1 MKELILKFI
10 KSRKFWY
17 GFVTVML
24 ILFSDSF
31 GISDTKMNT
40 LVIVTVA
47 LIIGQGISDNNCKKM
62 LNYG

>member
-31 GISDTKMNT
+31 GISATKMNT
-40 LVIVTVA
+40 LVITTVA
-47 LIIGQGISDNNCKKM
+47 LIIGQGIADNSCKKC
-62 LNYG
+62 

>member
-1 MKELILKFI
+1 MKELILKTT

-17 GFVTVML
+17 GFATVML

-31 GISDTKMNT
+31 GISDTKMST

-47 LIIGQGISDNNCKKM
+47 LILGQGIADRNCKKC
-62 LNYG
+62 

>member
-1 MKELILKFI
+1 MKQVILKFI

-40 LVIVTVA
+40 LVITTVA
-47 LIIGQGISDNNCKKM
+47 LIIGQGIADNNCKKC
-62 LNYG
+62 

>member
-1 MKELILKFI
+1 MKELILKTI

-31 GISDTKMNT
+31 GISETKMNT
-40 LVIVTVA
+40 LVIITVA
-47 LIIGQGISDNNCKKM
+47 MIIGQGISDRNCNKC
-62 LNYG
+62 

>member
-1 MKELILKFI
+1 MKELILKTI

-40 LVIVTVA
+40 LVITTVA
-47 LIIGQGISDNNCKKM
+47 LIIGQGIADNNCKKC
-62 LNYG
+62 

>member
-17 GFVTVML
+17 GFTTVML

-31 GISDTKMNT
+31 GISATKMNT

-47 LIIGQGISDNNCKKM
+47 LIIGQGIADKGCNKC
-62 LNYG
+62 

>member
-1 MKELILKFI
+1 MKELILKTI

-40 LVIVTVA
+40 LVIITVA
-47 LIIGQGISDNNCKKM
+47 MIIGQGLADKSCNMKN
-62 LNYG
+62 

>member
-40 LVIVTVA
+40 LVIITVA
-47 LIIGQGISDNNCKKM
+47 MIIGQGLADKSCNMKN
-62 LNYG
+62 

>member
-1 MKELILKFI
+1 MKQLILSFI

-31 GISDTKMNT
+31 GISATKMNT
-40 LVIVTVA
+40 LVITTVA
-47 LIIGQGISDNNCKKM
+47 LIIGQGIADNNCKKC
-62 LNYG
+62 

>member
-1 MKELILKFI
+1 MKELILKTI

-40 LVIVTVA
+40 LVIITVA
-47 LIIGQGISDNNCKKM
+47 MIIGQGLADKSCNMKR
-62 LNYG
+62 

>member
-31 GISDTKMNT
+31 GISSTKMNT

-47 LIIGQGISDNNCKKM
+47 LIIGQGIADNNCKKC
-62 LNYG
+62 

>member
-1 MKELILKFI
+1 MKELILKTI

-40 LVIVTVA
+40 LVIITVA
-47 LIIGQGISDNNCKKM
+47 MIIGQGLADKSCNMKS
-62 LNYG
+62 

>member
-17 GFVTVML
+17 GFITVML

-31 GISDTKMNT
+31 GISATKMNT

-47 LIIGQGISDNNCKKM
+47 LIIGQGIADNNCKKC
-62 LNYG
+62 

>member
-17 GFVTVML
+17 GFVTVIL

-31 GISDTKMNT
+31 GISATKMNT

-47 LIIGQGISDNNCKKM
+47 LIIGQGIADNNCKKC
-62 LNYG
+62 

>member
-1 MKELILKFI
+1 MKELILKTI

-31 GISDTKMNT
+31 GISSTKMNT

-47 LIIGQGISDNNCKKM
+47 LIIGQGIADNNCKKC
-62 LNYG
+62 

>member
-1 MKELILKFI
+1 MKQVILKFI

-40 LVIVTVA
+40 LVIITVA
-47 LIIGQGISDNNCKKM
+47 MIIGQGLADKSCNMKS
-62 LNYG
+62 

>member
-17 GFVTVML
+17 GFITVML

-31 GISDTKMNT
+31 GISATKMNT
-40 LVIVTVA
+40 LVITTVA
-47 LIIGQGISDNNCKKM
+47 LIIGQGIADNNCKKC
-62 LNYG
+62 

>member
-31 GISDTKMNT
+31 GISATKMNT

-47 LIIGQGISDNNCKKM
+47 LIIGQGIADNNCKKC
-62 LNYG
+62 

>member
-1 MKELILKFI
+1 MKELILKTI

-17 GFVTVML
+17 GFTTVIL

-31 GISDTKMNT
+31 GISSTKMNT

-47 LIIGQGISDNNCKKM
+47 LIIGQGIADKGCNKC
-62 LNYG
+62 

>member
-1 MKELILKFI
+1 MKELILTFI

-40 LVIVTVA
+40 LVITTVA
-47 LIIGQGISDNNCKKM
+47 LIIGQGIADNNCKKC
-62 LNYG
+62 

>member
-1 MKELILKFI
+1 MKELILKFV

-31 GISDTKMNT
+31 GLSDTKMNT
-40 LVIVTVA
+40 LVIISVA
-47 LIIGQGISDNNCKKM
+47 MIIGQGLADKYCNMKS
-62 LNYG
+62 

>member
-40 LVIVTVA
+40 LVIITVA
-47 LIIGQGISDNNCKKM
+47 MSIGQGLADKSCNMKN
-62 LNYG
+62 

>member
-31 GISDTKMNT
+31 GVSSTKMNT

-47 LIIGQGISDNNCKKM
+47 LIIGQGIADNNCKKC
-62 LNYG
+62 

>member
-1 MKELILKFI
+1 MKNLILKMI

-40 LVIVTVA
+40 LVIITVA
-47 LIIGQGISDNNCKKM
+47 MIIGQGLADKSCNMKS
-62 LNYG
+62 

>member
-17 GFVTVML
+17 VITTVML

-31 GISDTKMNT
+31 GISDTKMST

-47 LIIGQGISDNNCKKM
+47 LILGQGIADRNCKKC
-62 LNYG
+62 

>member
-1 MKELILKFI
+1 MKELVLKFI

-40 LVIVTVA
+40 LVIITVA
-47 LIIGQGISDNNCKKM
+47 MIIGQGLADKSCNMKS
-62 LNYG
+62 

>member
-17 GFVTVML
+17 GCVTVML

-40 LVIVTVA
+40 LVITTVA
-47 LIIGQGISDNNCKKM
+47 LIIGQGIADNNCKKC
-62 LNYG
+62 